1 MHSLTTFRVAASLS
15 LALAGLAGC
24 TSKET
29 VRPADEPCAKLATV
43 RLCLGRTA
51 ACPTQHTTLELAD
64 GTRLRPSGPVWDTYQ
79 PRQLDG
85 QRLRIGYALA
95 PQNAYD
101 DPAYTRVTLSCLEE
115 NWDWCGT
122 R

>member
-1 MHSLTTFRVAASLS
+1 MRHLFTFRVAASLS
-15 LALAGLAGC
+15 LVLVGLASC

-29 VRPADEPCAKLATV
+29 VRPADEPCATLATV
-43 RLCLGRTA
+43 RLCPGRTA
-51 ACPTQHTTLELAD
+51 VCPTQHTTLELAD

-79 PRQLDG
+79 PRQLNG
-85 QRLRIGYALA
+85 QRLRISYTLA

-101 DPAYTRVTLSCLEE
+101 DPAYAHVKLSCLEE
-115 NWDWCGT
+115 NRDWCGT